1 MSINIGG
8 HLLCHSI
15 VQQQLFSAKT
25 QEKMKAV
32 ILKEKGSFD
41 NIAVEEMSKPVIAK
55 DEILIKV
62 KAAGVNPVDWKATM
76 HGIFNTPHILG
87 SDIAGIIEA
96 TGSDVKN
103 YTPGDEI
110 IGSLEWAKQGAFA
123 EFVATKENFITH
135 KPKNLSWTES
145 GAVPLAALTAWQGL
159 FDHGNLQN
167 GQKIIIHAAAGGV
180 GLFAVQFAKWR
191 GAYVV
196 ATASERNIDFL
207 RSVGADEVI
216 DYTKYKLTDKTKN
229 ADVVFDSVATPEVQF
244 ESFKALKPGGKYV
257 SITAALREEL
267 LKGFDI
273 SATKFLFISNPEQL
287 AHIAQL
293 IEEKK
298 VKVFVEKTFP
308 VTEAR
313 EALQY
318 VQKGRTRGKVV
329 LVVE

>member
-1 MSINIGG
+1 
-8 HLLCHSI
+8 
-15 VQQQLFSAKT
+15 
-25 QEKMKAV
+25 MKAI

-41 NIAVEEMSKPVIAK
+41 NIVMEEISKPVIKA

-62 KAAGVNPVDWKATM
+62 KAAGVNPVDWKVTLN
-76 HGIFNTPHILG
+76 GIFNPPHILG

-103 YTPGDEI
+103 YKTGDEI
-110 IGSLEWAKQGAFA
+110 IGSLEWAKQSAFA
-123 EFVATKENFITH
+123 EFVATKEKFITH

-159 FDHGNLQN
+159 FDHGNLQS
-167 GQKIIIHAAAGGV
+167 GQKVIIHAAAGGV
-180 GLFAVQFAKWR
+180 GLFALQFAKWK

-207 RSVGADEVI
+207 RLLGADEVI

-229 ADVVFDSVATPEVQF
+229 ADVVFDSVATPEVQL
-244 ESFKALKPGGKYV
+244 ESFKALRPAGKYI
-257 SITAALREEL
+257 SITASIREEL
-267 LKGFDI
+267 LKGLDI
-273 SATKFLFISNPEQL
+273 DATRFLFISNPEQL
-287 AHIAQL
+287 EQIVQL
-293 IEEKK
+293 IEEGT

-308 VTEAR
+308 LTEAK

-318 VQKGRTRGKVV
+318 VQKGRTRGKIV
-329 LVVE
+329 LVVQ